1 MHKRLKIL
9 INNIKEVFSLE
20 LLDKLSKKTKFIR
33 RRSKITAETFLAF
46 NSFLSEDMCSKSL
59 STLSARFAAKYN
71 LEISPQAIN
80 ERFNEYSTH
89 FMQEVFNNI
98 LIKQNKILNQQHR
111 KLNFS
116 RILIND
122 STNYGLPTK
131 FYNEFK
137 GSGGSSSKAA
147 IKIQLQYDLLSGSF
161 ICCDTY
167 NGTASDG
174 KYVEIMDKY
183 TEAKD
188 LRLADLGYYKIDY
201 LKQIDSKKAFFIS
214 KLKSTTL
221 IYKKNPNPQRNSKGE
236 ILKSTEYIKID
247 IFELIKPLAHGQTI
261 EIVVQITICLTFF
274 LHAPSHIPNF
284 HTSDIP
290 PRLNL

>member
-1 MHKRLKIL
+1 
-9 INNIKEVFSLE
+9 
-20 LLDKLSKKTKFIR
+20 
-33 RRSKITAETFLAF
+33 
-46 NSFLSEDMCSKSL
+46 
-59 STLSARFAAKYN
+59 
-71 LEISPQAIN
+71 
-80 ERFNEYSTH
+80 
-89 FMQEVFNNI
+89 MQEVFNNI

-122 STNYGLPTK
+122 STIYGLPTK

-183 TEAKD
+183 TEARD

-214 KLKSTTL
+214 KLKSTAV
-221 IYKKNPNPQRNSKGE
+221 IYKKNPNPQRNSNGE
-236 ILKSTEYIKID
+236 MLKSTEYIKID
-247 IFELIKPLAHGQTI
+247 IFELIKLLADGQTI
-261 EIVVQITICLTFF
+261 ELKDTYIGSKKKLKSRLIITKLSKKTKKKETYKGSKKG
-274 LHAPSHIPNF
+274 LW
-284 HTSDIP
+284 
-290 PRLNL
+290 